1 MSRAYRPVKD
11 KRERVPVGILVSGS
25 GSNMQAIISAARVGE
40 IPVEVAVVISNKP
53 DVYALQRAE
62 RENIPT
68 VVVDHREFETREDFE
83 DALIKT
89 LQEKGVQWVCLA
101 GFMRLL
107 TSRFINAFPHRILNV
122 HPALLPSFP
131 GLHGAAQALEYGVKV
146 TGCTVHL
153 VTEEMDAGPI
163 IAQATVP
170 VFDDDTEETLT
181 ARIQA
186 EEHQIF
192 PMALG
197 WMCQGRGQVEGR
209 AVRLLESGGE

>member
-1 MSRAYRPVKD
+1 MSRAYRPVRD

-53 DVYALQRAE
+53 DVYALERAE

-68 VVVDHREFETREDFE
+68 VVVDHRDFETREDFE

-89 LQEKGVQWVCLA
+89 LQDKGVQWVCLA

-107 TSRFINAFPHRILNV
+107 TSRFIAAFPHRILNV

-131 GLHGAAQALEYGVKV
+131 GLHGAAKALKSGVKV

-163 IAQATVP
+163 VAQATVP

-209 AVRLLESGGE
+209 TVRLMEMDGE